1 MGPGFGEPIAMICQ
15 RCKTW
20 VPGNVNFCPNCGASK
35 DQFVQDGTVPA
46 LMPTV
51 SPSPA
56 PAFQPIG
63 ALSPLVLPAAGLR
76 PGERVFQVWRAGLDQ
91 GYSSDEDS
99 TSNSIGGLL
108 LATDQRLIFLQ
119 EKGVLSKSYKP
130 RESLEW
136 GQMKGYRA
144 TSMLHIKGLEV
155 QVPARI
161 GTKRHQFDNLYEVDP
176 QSLKPLAPWPVEQT
190 RALLDALAQ
199 RRL

>member
-1 MGPGFGEPIAMICQ
+1 MICQ

-20 VPGNVNFCPNCGASK
+20 VPDKVNFCPNCGGPK
-35 DQFVQDGTVPA
+35 DQFVQDGAISSPA
-46 LMPTV
+46 HTV
-51 SPSPA
+51 SPPA
-56 PAFQPIG
+56 PAFPPI
-63 ALSPLVLPAAGLR
+63 AVLSPLVLPVAGLR

-99 TSNSIGGLL
+99 TSNSMGGLL

-119 EKGVLSKSYKP
+119 EKGVLSKSYKLK
-130 RESLEW
+130 ESLEW
-136 GQMKGYRA
+136 GQITGYKA
-144 TSMLHIKGLEV
+144 TSMLRIKGLEV
-155 QVPARI
+155 QVPARF

-176 QSLKPLAPWPVEQT
+176 QTLKPLAPWPVEQA